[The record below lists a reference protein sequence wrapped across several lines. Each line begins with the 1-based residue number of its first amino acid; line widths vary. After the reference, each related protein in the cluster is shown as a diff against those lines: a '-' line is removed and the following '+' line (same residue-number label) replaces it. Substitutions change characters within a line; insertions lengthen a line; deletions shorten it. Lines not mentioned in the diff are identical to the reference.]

1 MAESDPSPPSDFDEW
16 SLDQKVNYLQLLW
29 DRIMASSA
37 ANPAADSPA
46 DMSEQRI
53 PDLPV
58 DPNGRERHVRDQGAI
73 DARLRLAAVVDSS
86 DEAIVAKD
94 LDGLIQSWNPAAEH
108 IFGFTAEEAIGQP
121 VTMLIPWDRLEEEKQ
136 ILEKLKQGE
145 QVHLETVRLTKA
157 GKRIN
162 ASLTVTPVRDAAGRL
177 GSTTSRSRPTPET

>member
-16 SLDQKVNYLQLLW
+16 SLDQKVKYLQLLW

-37 ANPAADSPA
+37 PSPAPDSHA

-53 PDLPV
+53 PDLPA
-58 DPNGRERHVRDQGAI
+58 DPNGRERLIREQAGI
-73 DARLRLAAVVDSS
+73 EARLRLAAVVDSS
-86 DEAIVAKD
+86 DDVIVAKS
-94 LDGLIQSWNPAAEH
+94 LDGLIQSRNPAAEH

-157 GKRIN
+157 GNRIN